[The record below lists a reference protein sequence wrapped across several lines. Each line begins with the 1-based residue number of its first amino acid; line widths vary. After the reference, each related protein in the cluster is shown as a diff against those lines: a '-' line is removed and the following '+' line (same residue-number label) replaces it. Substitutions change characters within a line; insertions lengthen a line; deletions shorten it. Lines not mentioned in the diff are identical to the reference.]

1 MIFNLSLFCIRE
13 WLDFTIAYYHN
24 SETAEFNEAPD
35 MIRVHVEDLSP
46 EYEFH
51 VNVKRYAISDL
62 PMDDEGIAHWL
73 RQRYVEKDLF
83 LGQLR
88 DKWTNGLDI
97 EVREEAWGS

>member
-1 MIFNLSLFCIRE
+1 
-13 WLDFTIAYYHN
+13 
-24 SETAEFNEAPD
+24 
-35 MIRVHVEDLSP
+35 MIRVHVENLSP

-62 PMDDEGIAHWL
+62 PLDDEGIANWL
-73 RQRYVEKDLF
+73 RQRYVEKDQF

-88 DKWTNGLDI
+88 DQWTNGLDI

>member
-1 MIFNLSLFCIRE
+1 
-13 WLDFTIAYYHN
+13 
-24 SETAEFNEAPD
+24 
-35 MIRVHVEDLSP
+35 
-46 EYEFH
+46 

-88 DKWTNGLDI
+88 DQWTNGLDI